1 MKIVKTFTFDSS
13 HLLDGHDG
21 KCQNLHGHTYKLEV
35 EIKGELISDGPKAGM
50 VMDFGD
56 LKAVVKTHILA
67 KMDHAFLYNCH
78 NERESA
84 IAALLEGWQLKTY
97 PIEQR
102 TTAEVMSRHIFK
114 ILVQH
119 QIPVS
124 RVRLWETP
132 SSYSEYDEYDAS

>member
-1 MKIVKTFTFDSS
+1 
-13 HLLDGHDG
+13 
-21 KCQNLHGHTYKLEV
+21 
-35 EIKGELISDGPKAGM
+35 
-50 VMDFGD
+50 
-56 LKAVVKTHILA
+56 
-67 KMDHAFLYNCH
+67 MDHAFLYNRH

-84 IAALLEGWQLKTY
+84 IATLLEGWQLKTY

-114 ILVQH
+114 VLVQH